1 MISAGGTGGGVYP
14 ALAVAGAVRKLY
26 PQAKLYFVGARG
38 DMARGLVEQS
48 DVHFDGYHEV
58 FAGPVAGIPLTGQI
72 VSAIKIAVGVV
83 QSLVLGLRLRPEV
96 LFLTGGWVGVPA
108 ALACWLLRCPIVI
121 YVPDIEPGMM
131 LKVIGRRFARVIAAT
146 TDATAAYYPGKRVE
160 VTGYPLRRE
169 ILEADR
175 ARGIEA
181 LKLDPQRRTLL
192 VFGGSRGS
200 RSINSTISAIAPALL
215 EDGCQIVHIS
225 GRLDWPQVEQAHA
238 AMTPEQ
244 RAHYQVHPFLPDI
257 GLAFAA
263 ADLVISRAG
272 AATLAEYPQLGLPAI
287 LVPYPHAWRYQKV
300 NADFL
305 VERGAAVRLD
315 DERLADELLPLV
327 RELLA
332 DEERLAAMRRASEAL
347 RQPDGAD
354 NIARLLART
363 AGHPAG

>member
-1 MISAGGTGGGVYP
+1 
-14 ALAVAGAVRKLY
+14 
-26 PQAKLYFVGARG
+26 
-38 DMARGLVEQS
+38 MARGLVEQS
-48 DVHFDGYHEV
+48 DVRFDGYHEV
-58 FAGPVAGIPLTGQI
+58 LAGPVAGISRTGQI
-72 VSAIKIAVGVV
+72 ASALKIAVGVV
-83 QSLVLGLRLRPEV
+83 QSLALALRLRPEV

-108 ALACWLLRCPIVI
+108 ALACWLLRRPIVI

-160 VTGYPLRRE
+160 VTGYPLRGE
-169 ILEADR
+169 ILDADR
-175 ARGIEA
+175 ASGIRA
-181 LKLDPQRRTLL
+181 LNLDPQRRTLL

-200 RSINSTISAIAPALL
+200 RSINSTISAIAPTLL
-215 EDGCQIVHIS
+215 ADGAQIVHIS

-238 AMTPEQ
+238 ALSPEQ
-244 RAHYQVHPFLPDI
+244 RAHYQVFPFLPDI
-257 GLAFAA
+257 GQAFAA

-305 VERGAAVRLD
+305 TERGAAVRLD

-327 RELLA
+327 RDLLA
-332 DEERLAAMRRASEAL
+332 DTERLAAMRRASEAL
-347 RQPDGAD
+347 RQPNGAD